1 MKWSR
6 GKAIGHGSSAVVS
19 LGKCLP
25 SGELLAVKS
34 MAYSRSNALRK
45 EQEIHSRLRCDRI
58 IEYKGYD
65 VTHENGKVLYNI
77 LLEYA
82 SCGTLVDAIQKKGGS
97 LSDPLVR
104 RYTSEILR
112 GLEYLHFKGIV
123 HCDIKGANI
132 LVTNDGVKIGDFGC
146 CKQVDDMAGFNSS
159 VTEIS
164 GTPMYM
170 APEVARGEQQSYQSD
185 VWALGCTVF
194 EMATGLSPWP
204 NISQD
209 PLSALYHIGF
219 SGAMPEIKIP
229 GLLSDQAT
237 DFLSKCLKRDPKE
250 RWSVAE
256 LLKHPFIIDV
266 GPDHGPIS
274 DTPTSI
280 LDQGIWEISY
290 SAQKNEAQVGSTKS
304 PIERIKELVENSDWE
319 EFPNW
324 ASDEDWITVR
334 CNKTTENVTSGLG
347 LSFAQNVK
355 PNWSSRN
362 LIFTVGLLCSSVE
375 QNLPFVSFDMLNCCR
390 DTICSM
396 YTYCINCD
404 FTCNYIILCHLNNK
418 KKKIQAIFCQS

>member
-19 LGKCLP
+19 LGMCLP
-25 SGELLAVKS
+25 KGELLAVKS
-34 MAYSRSNALRK
+34 IENSRSNALRK
-45 EQEIHSRLRCDRI
+45 EKEIYSRLRCDRI

-65 VTHENGKVLYNI
+65 VTIENGKVLYNI

-82 SCGTLVDAIQKKGGS
+82 SCGTLVDAIQKKGGG
-97 LSDPLVR
+97 LIDPLIR
-104 RYTSEILR
+104 RYTSEVLR
-112 GLEYLHFKGIV
+112 GLEYLHFKGMV

-146 CKQVDDMAGFNSS
+146 CKQVDDMAGFNLS

-170 APEVARGEQQSYQSD
+170 APEVARGEHQSYPAD

-209 PLSALYHIGF
+209 PFSALYQIGF
-219 SGAMPEIKIP
+219 TGPMPEIP
-229 GLLSDQAT
+229 DFLSDQAK

-256 LLKHPFIIDV
+256 LLKHPFVIDV

-274 DTPTSI
+274 DSPTSI
-280 LDQGIWEISY
+280 LDQGIWEISNT
-290 SAQKNEAQVGSTKS
+290 AQEESNKS
-304 PIERIKELVENSDWE
+304 PIERIKDLMENSAWD

-324 ASDEDWITVR
+324 ACDEDWITVR

-347 LSFAQNVK
+347 LTLAQNVK
-355 PNWSSRN
+355 PNRTSRN
-362 LIFTVGLLCSSVE
+362 LIFIVGLLCSSIE
-375 QNLPFVSFDMLNCCR
+375 QNLPFVSFDVLKCCR

-396 YTYCINCD
+396 YSYFIKCY
-404 FTCNYIILCHLNNK
+404 FTCNCIILCHLYYEENFSSNFN
-418 KKKIQAIFCQS
+418 IF